1 MMNIVQDGDIPHD
14 PSEISDSDSLDNE
27 IEENRNIT
35 LTKIMHTAQTL
46 TFLEVPLK
54 WRIKCRRQFKK
65 RIQRESLAF
74 Q

>member
-35 LTKIMHTAQTL
+35 HTDKDHAYSSNFDLFGSPSEMENIMPTT
-46 TFLEVPLK
+46 
-54 WRIKCRRQFKK
+54 I
-65 RIQRESLAF
+65 
-74 Q
+74 